1 MSRLGSIRDRIR
13 TRSASIL
20 TWGIIG
26 VSFVAGYLAFI
37 RNWPSFFPDSRYYL
51 AMAFW
56 YGGDSQEVA
65 RNRLVEF
72 AAPFDIAI
80 PDLDLLFG
88 WGLVQPRVVLP
99 ALATPFVKIF
109 GPYGLTVTTF
119 FITLALTVL
128 LAWVLIRRYG
138 NTAAVAAMLLVNG
151 STFLMWINGGMLT
164 ESLSALW
171 TLLLLLAAWRWF
183 HEPRWWLLAL
193 LGAIT
198 ALSAFTRQAT
208 LIVAGAFVM
217 AWLLGTIIARR
228 NSRWLWPA
236 VVVTATTLACQVLQT
251 VLFSPFSQLDQ
262 FIRQSGADTLWGA
275 ILAIPTKARHIL
287 VTDFNNFMLTDHA
300 LMLLVIFSVIGM
312 VVFWRR
318 EEAHL
323 LFGAILGVAL
333 YNITNGTPTTFRYAV
348 PGLAFYVLVV
358 ALLISRTRE
367 AVIPSRAEESPP
379 QAVSGIPTA
388 AS

>member
-1 MSRLGSIRDRIR
+1 
-13 TRSASIL
+13 
-20 TWGIIG
+20 
-26 VSFVAGYLAFI
+26 
-37 RNWPSFFPDSRYYL
+37 
-51 AMAFW
+51 
-56 YGGDSQEVA
+56 
-65 RNRLVEF
+65 
-72 AAPFDIAI
+72 
-80 PDLDLLFG
+80 
-88 WGLVQPRVVLP
+88 
-99 ALATPFVKIF
+99 
-109 GPYGLTVTTF
+109 
-119 FITLALTVL
+119 
-128 LAWVLIRRYG
+128 VLIRRYG
-138 NTAAVAAMLLVNG
+138 NTAAVATMLLVNG

-217 AWLLGTIIARR
+217 AWLLGTIITRR

-300 LMLLVIFSVIGM
+300 LMLLVIFSVVGI
-312 VVFWRR
+312 VVFWRH

-367 AVIPSRAEESPP
+367 AVIPSRTVESPP
-379 QAVSGIPTA
+379 KDVSGIPTA